1 MDKKGFNRR
10 DYFKTTGAVAGLG
23 IMGTMLGTPGD
34 ASGQVMQKVMQ
45 RMGGLPPDRELDPS
59 GGLSVVLI
67 GTGSPLPNP
76 DRACASTM
84 VIAGD
89 RAICVD
95 TGRGAWLRM
104 AQAGLMNPHMLLY
117 THFHSDHI
125 ADFGEVMMNRFA
137 IAGADTPM
145 PIVGPPGVK
154 KMVNGILDSFS
165 MDKQYRIEHH
175 GRAVSE
181 KGYETEVT
189 ESQPGVI
196 LDDNGLKITMF
207 EVDHWPVTP
216 AVGYKFEYKGKSVV
230 VSGDTKKVPI
240 MTELSQGCDVLVH
253 DTMNRNMV
261 EMAARNSDVRRAKMA
276 TDILDYHTM
285 TDEVAEIA
293 RDAGVK
299 KLVLTHMVPSPM
311 NHVMEAMFVRGM
323 RKTYKGPMKV
333 GSDLMEIKA

>member
-1 MDKKGFNRR
+1 MSNKGWDRR
-10 DYFKTTGAVAGLG
+10 DVFKFAGIGVGAGL
-23 IMGTMLGTPGD
+23 LGGALGAPGE
-34 ASGQVMQKVMQ
+34 ASGQVMRKVMQ
-45 RMGGLPPDRELDPS
+45 TMGGLPPDRELDPS

-125 ADFGEVMMNRFA
+125 SDFGEVMMNRFA

-165 MDKQYRIEHH
+165 MDKQYRIDHH
-175 GRAVSE
+175 GWSVNE

-207 EVDHWPVTP
+207 EVDHLPVTP

-230 VSGDTKKVPI
+230 VSGDTKKVPR
-240 MTELSQGCDVLVH
+240 MTEMSQGCDILVH
-253 DTMNRNMV
+253 ESMNRNMV
-261 EMAARNSDVRRAKMA
+261 EMAAQNSDKRRAKQAM
-276 TDILDYHTM
+276 DILDYHTM

-311 NHVMEAMFVRGM
+311 NHAMEAMFVRGM
-323 RKTYKGPMKV
+323 KNIYKGPMKV